1 MMLIDE
7 ILEYLQYHPMSKRQ
21 DIEGM
26 KRRGV
31 HTRKLRCS

>member
-21 DIEGM
+21 DIEGGKQKGVRM
-26 KRRGV
+26 RKRG
-31 HTRKLRCS
+31 CF